1 MKALRWIVVVV
12 AIVAV
17 VFGARYLTGGASAAP
32 SHAGAHAP
40 AVTVSKVV
48 VRPIA
53 ATQTH
58 TGRLKAVDSVAV
70 RPRVSGYVTR
80 VAFTEGS
87 MVHEGQLLFRIDPR
101 PYQAEVDRLEAS
113 LAAARSSL
121 KLARANATRG
131 DKLIG
136 KHYIS
141 VKQHQA
147 LDSAERN
154 AAAKVAA
161 TRAQLKSAQLNLE
174 FTHVRSP
181 IDGRVSNVRITPG
194 NLVTSADVLTE
205 VVGTAPLYAYFD
217 VDENAYLALLDQ
229 GSANASG
236 NGSAMHAPV
245 LMGLSDEKGFPHRG
259 HVDFVDNRVDG
270 DSGTIRLRAVF
281 ANADSALVPGLFA
294 RLRLPTGKPRPT
306 VLIDPRAIGT
316 DLGHRFVYV
325 VDEDGKASY
334 QRVDLGPLFHG
345 LRVVRS
351 GLEPGDRIVV
361 NGLQRVRPG
370 QKVTAR
376 EAPMVARLTRQQ
388 RESLRRSG
396 PLGGSAKAAVASR

>member
-12 AIVAV
+12 ALVAV

-32 SHAGAHAP
+32 SHRGAQAP

-48 VRPIA
+48 VRPLA
-53 ATQTH
+53 ATQTY
-58 TGRLKAVDSVAV
+58 TGRLKAVDVVAV
-70 RPRVSGYVTR
+70 RPRVSGYVTK

-87 MVHEGQLLFRIDPR
+87 MVHKGQLLFRIDPR
-101 PYQAEVDRLEAS
+101 PYQAEVDRLQAS

-121 KLARANATRG
+121 NLARANAARG

-141 VKQHQA
+141 VKRHQG
-147 LDSAERN
+147 LDSAERS

-161 TRAQLKSAQLNLE
+161 TRAQLQAAQLNLQ

-181 IDGRVSNVRITPG
+181 IDGRISNVRITPG

-205 VVGTAPLYAYFD
+205 VVSTAPLYAYFD
-217 VDENAYLALLDQ
+217 VNENAYLALL
-229 GSANASG
+229 GHGRANAHG
-236 NGSAMHAPV
+236 NGSGMHAPV

-281 ANADSALVPGLFA
+281 DNAHGTLVPGLFA

-325 VDEDGKASY
+325 VDESGKASY
-334 QRVDLGPLFHG
+334 QRVELGPLFHG
-345 LRVVRS
+345 LRVVRT
-351 GLEPGDRIVV
+351 GLKAGDRIVV
-361 NGLQRVRPG
+361 NGLQRVRPD
-370 QKVTAR
+370 QKVTAKD
-376 EAPMVARLTRQQ
+376 APMVARLTEQQ
-388 RESLRRSG
+388 RALVRHSG
-396 PLGGSAKAAVASR
+396 PLGGGAKAAVASR